1 MKRLTLVLMLVS
13 LLALGGQAFAE
24 LCTVDAVPAASLLV
38 PYFAVDLAADPG
50 AGVNTL
56 FSINNASAAPTIAHV
71 SVWTDWSQPVLDFDI
86 FLTGF
91 DVQTV
96 DLYQVFVDGNLPV
109 TADEQSDADDTISP
123 HGLNPEWDGS
133 FDDDG
138 GILGARDCA
147 DIFPFFINPVLQGPR
162 LEEIQTKLT
171 GLPFEGACFGAD
183 YGADNS
189 VARGYITI
197 DNADRCSLIFP
208 NDPGYFTDGLG
219 APSVANNNNILW
231 GDVFQVNPAEDFASG
246 ENLVHIEATDDP
258 DWATGY
264 TFYGRYTAFNGQVDG
279 REPLGTSW
287 GVRYLNGGAFDGGTN
302 LTAWRDSTVADIDAD
317 GYACGA
323 PGALGIGPEWHPLN
337 ETEVVAF
344 NEAESAVELCA
355 PFSGPDGPPV
365 SPPDDP
371 ENFDPVCFPL
381 ETQMVQV
388 GEGNLNTP
396 FNFGW
401 LFLNLNVGI
410 DTAAGAPDL
419 DPGSN
424 GTLAQ
429 SYVSATHSALGR
441 FSVGLSA
448 IELTSACDDLDPT
461 LTDVWDIPVN

>member
-1 MKRLTLVLMLVS
+1 MLVS

-38 PYFAVDLAADPG
+38 PYFEVDLAADAG

-71 SVWTDWSQPVLDFDI
+71 AVWSDWSQPVLDFDI

-96 DLYQVFVDGNLPV
+96 DLYDVFVNGNLPV
-109 TADEQSDADDTISP
+109 TADEQSDPLDDISP
-123 HGLNPEWDGS
+123 HGLNPEWDDS

-138 GILGARDCA
+138 GLFGARDCI
-147 DIFPFFINPVLQGPR
+147 DIFPFFINPILTGNRIDV
-162 LEEIQTKLT
+162 IQAKLT
-171 GLPFEGACFGAD
+171 GQPDDEGACFGANYD
-183 YGADNS
+183 DADGTLNS
-189 VARGYITI
+189 VARGYITV

-208 NDPGYFTDGLG
+208 NDLGYFTDGQSL
-219 APSVANNNNILW
+219 AVANNNNILW
-231 GDVFQVNPAEDFASG
+231 GDTFYVNPAEDFASG
-246 ENLVHIEATDDP
+246 DNLVHIEATDNP
-258 DWATGY
+258 DWPTGY
-264 TFYGRYTAFNGQVDG
+264 TFYSRYTVFDGFLDG

-287 GVRYLNGGAFDGGTN
+287 GVRYLNGGDFDGGTA
-302 LTAWRDSTVADIDAD
+302 LTAWRDSTVNDIRD
-317 GYACGA
+317 GGFTCGPA
-323 PGALGIGPEWHPLN
+323 GVLGVGPAWHPMN

-344 NEAESAVELCA
+344 NERESAVELCA

-365 SPPDDP
+365 SPPEDP

-381 ETQMVQV
+381 ETQRVQV
-388 GEGNLNTP
+388 GEGNLATP

-410 DTAAGAPDL
+410 DTVVGPDDY
-419 DPGSN
+419 DPGTN

-441 FSVGLSA
+441 FSVGLGA

-461 LTDVWDIPVN
+461 LTDVWDIPTN

>member
-24 LCTVDAVPAASLLV
+24 LCTVDAVPAATLLV
-38 PYFAVDLAADPG
+38 PYFAVDLAADAG
-50 AGVNTL
+50 AGINTL
-56 FSINNASAAPTIAHV
+56 FSVNNASAAPTIAHV
-71 SVWTDWSQPVLDFDI
+71 SVWSDWSQPVLDFDI

-96 DLYQVFVDGNLPV
+96 DLYDVFVNGNLPV

-123 HGLNPEWDGS
+123 HGLNPLWDGT
-133 FDDDG
+133 FDQDAN
-138 GILGARDCA
+138 IFGARDCA
-147 DIFPFFINPVLQGPR
+147 DIFPFFINPVLQGTR

-171 GLPFEGACFGAD
+171 GSPNDDGACFGAS
-183 YGADNS
+183 YGDS

-208 NDPGYFTDGLG
+208 NDLGYFTDGQS
-219 APSVANNNNILW
+219 PSIANNNNILW
-231 GDVFQVNPAEDFASG
+231 GDTFFIDPANNFASG
-246 ENLVHIEATDDP
+246 DNLVHIEATDNP
-258 DWATGY
+258 NWATNY
-264 TFYGRYTAFNGQVDG
+264 TFYGRYTAFNGSVDG
-279 REPLGTSW
+279 RESLGTSW
-287 GVRYLNGGAFDGGTN
+287 GVRYLNGGAFDGGTT
-302 LTAWRDSTVADIDAD
+302 LTAWRDSTVFDIDGA

-323 PGALGIGPEWHPLN
+323 AGTLNTGPDWHPMN

-344 NEAESAVELCA
+344 NERESAVELCA

-365 SPPDDP
+365 SPPEDP

-388 GEGNLNTP
+388 GAGDLAP
-396 FNFGW
+396 PYNFGW

-410 DTAAGAPDL
+410 DTTAAPDL
-419 DPGSN
+419 DPGSG

-461 LTDVWDIPVN
+461 LTDVWNIPVN